1 MKKPPFKSNG
11 FTLIELLVVI
21 AIIAVLIALLLPAVQ
36 QAREAARRS
45 TCKNHLKQLALA
57 IHNYHDATGAF
68 PIGGTI
74 SESTAPMVSWIVRVL
89 PYLDQAPLYNQLDF
103 SGQLPAASYNPTSE
117 RTKVPYQI
125 LSDGRQLRQIPLA
138 VVTCPSDS
146 LGSFRNNWALG
157 NYGAS
162 LGSQRTESNRHASAG
177 QSCQP
182 YLSIAEKNTNWGDSK
197 VKSNISGIISRYGPL
212 IRISDVSDGTSN
224 TIMIGEIIPMCVYG
238 ASTGHDFGAW
248 SGAAS
253 ACNANAHTTAPI
265 NDFTSCSVMGP
276 ARKMNDATCG
286 TFSSGNATPE
296 SAWNYSFGFRSMHTG
311 GAHFAMCDG
320 SVRFLSENID
330 HAGTYQSLGG
340 RADGRVVGEY

>member
-1 MKKPPFKSNG
+1 MKKPLPKATG

-57 IHNYHDATGAF
+57 IHNYHDVTGAF
-68 PIGGTI
+68 PIGGTGNEGTVPMI
-74 SESTAPMVSWIVRVL
+74 SWQVRVL
-89 PYLDQAPLYNQLDF
+89 PYLDQAPIYNQLDMG
-103 SGQLPAASYNPTSE
+103 GQLPGTSYSPASE
-117 RTKVPYQI
+117 RRKVPYQI
-125 LSDGRQLRQIPLA
+125 LADGRQLRQVSLA

-146 LGSFRNNWALG
+146 LGNVRNNWALG
-157 NYGAS
+157 NYGGS

-182 YLSIAEKNTNWGDSK
+182 YLSLAEKTTNWGDSK

-212 IRISDVSDGTSN
+212 IRISDVTDGTSN

-238 ASTGHDFGAW
+238 AETGHDFGSW
-248 SGAAS
+248 VGSAS
-253 ACNANAHTTAPI
+253 ACNANANTSTPI
-265 NDFTSCSVMGP
+265 NDFTPCTAMGSSRRTNYP
-276 ARKMNDATCG
+276 TCA

-296 SAWNYSFGFRSMHTG
+296 SAWNFSFGFRSMHTG

-330 HAGTYQSLGG
+330 HAGTFQNLGG
-340 RADGRVVGEY
+340 RADGKVVGEY